1 MTSYK
6 KLLCFLPAFLS
17 LSLGAQFH
25 TYPKN
30 QTSYIGGDAQFYKE
44 FHQILV
50 DKNLKPCENKKELYQ
65 LKVIVAEDGSVK
77 NLKDEQNSEMAVE
90 SKCAYDLSR
99 EVLKYLNNWQPP
111 KINGVKK
118 QAIASFYIFPDD
130 LFERYTEG
138 YNLENDITG
147 GLPGGINQFRT
158 EVSKK
163 INLDGFNWE
172 KPFQLAVIFI
182 INKEGKMED
191 VRLEESSGNPDFDRR
206 IINGV
211 KSVKKKWNPATI
223 NGVPIKFRF
232 RLPLSFGS

>member
-1 MTSYK
+1 MKLYK
-6 KLLCFLPAFLS
+6 NLFCLLPAFLS
-17 LSLGAQFH
+17 LSLGAQYH
-25 TYPKN
+25 VYPKN
-30 QTSYIGGDAQFYKE
+30 QTSYKGGDTQFYKE

-50 DKNLKPCENKKELYQ
+50 DKNLQPCENKKELYQ
-65 LKVIVAEDGSVK
+65 LKVIVAEDGTVK
-77 NLKDEQNSEMAVE
+77 NLKDDHNSQMAVE

-111 KINGVKK
+111 EINGVKK

-130 LFERYTEG
+130 LFENYKEG
-138 YNLENDITG
+138 YNLDAAETN
-147 GLPGGINQFRT
+147 GLPGGVNQFRA

-172 KPFQLAVIFI
+172 KPFLLTVLFVI
-182 INKEGKMED
+182 NREGKMED
-191 VRLEESSGNPDFDRR
+191 VRLEESSGNPEFDKR

-211 KSVKKKWNPATI
+211 KSVRKKWNPATI
-223 NGVPIKFRF
+223 NGVPVKYRF